1 MSREEKI
8 VKNRSEILFLY
19 DIQFGNPNG
28 DPADE
33 NKPRID
39 EETGKNLV
47 TDVRLKRT
55 IRDYLHNFKGQ
66 EIFVREIADENG
78 YIQTSKDRAKDF
90 LKGLNVSG
98 KSFNE
103 MRELAANKILEQCI
117 DVRLFGATIPIEF
130 KTKGGSKSTT
140 GSITFTGPVQF
151 KIGQSLHRVEL
162 MHIKGTGAFASKE
175 KATQKTFREEYILP
189 YSLIEFYGIINEN
202 AAKTTKLTNDDVAL
216 LLEAIWN
223 GTKNLISRSKMVQ
236 TPRFL
241 LRVEFKENNYHI
253 GDLDKKIE
261 LHSDL
266 EDEQIRHITE
276 VTIDITKL
284 VDLLK
289 ENKDKIN
296 KIEYI
301 VDPEVTF
308 QYNGKE
314 KGINEILS
322 EVGVPVSQLQF

>member
-1 MSREEKI
+1 MSLELYSHPNKKLFTHL
-8 VKNRSEILFLY
+8 KNVADAMVAFL
-19 DIQFGNPNG
+19 
-28 DPADE
+28 E
-33 NKPRID
+33 S
-39 EETGKNLV
+39 V
-47 TDVRLKRT
+47 
-55 IRDYLHNFKGQ
+55 
-66 EIFVREIADENG
+66 
-78 YIQTSKDRAKDF
+78 
-90 LKGLNVSG
+90 
-98 KSFNE
+98 
-103 MRELAANKILEQCI
+103 
-117 DVRLFGATIPIEF
+117 
-130 KTKGGSKSTT
+130 
-140 GSITFTGPVQF
+140 
-151 KIGQSLHRVEL
+151 
-162 MHIKGTGAFASKE
+162 
-175 KATQKTFREEYILP
+175 
-189 YSLIEFYGIINEN
+189 
-202 AAKTTKLTNDDVAL
+202 
-216 LLEAIWN
+216 
-223 GTKNLISRSKMVQ
+223 RSKMVQ